1 MRRLLSLLALLALP
15 CGAGPLILATATNNV
30 SMSGACIGASPC
42 AATVL
47 TDSALNQWTVVS
59 GVVYLA
65 PGGANNAATI
75 SGSVILCL
83 YYKGVIYQENS
94 NLNWWYWNGAWIAT
108 TDPRATVPTGTVG
121 VAISAN
127 TFVNTSNNTPVVIA
141 GTNISGMEGHQGS
154 WTILAQVTTAQ
165 WAALAAKWG
174 INMIRLPLNSA
185 YWLNHTVYDDPA
197 EPGGGSCCYTSIGG
211 GAYTPD
217 PTGTYQAALQTIVT
231 NITAAGLVVDLDLHW
246 DAPKNNAGFAI
257 APIGQPSYA
266 GGDYAALFWT
276 QVATAFKNNPLVTF
290 ELFNEPFGSNVYS
303 NWVTGVATPGP
314 DAITMVNGGTF
325 ANFKMQ
331 DNAASNAIFTLQG
344 CNPCNVAGMKS
355 LITTIRATGAT
366 NVILGSPIGYAGEL
380 ETWLASYTG
389 SGNPDPSGQFGA
401 AWHVYGYSKGV
412 GYPNAVLAAN
422 YPIAITETYGFD
434 NVFDGGKSTNGY
446 TWAATNYVPVDVWAW
461 ATWSSGGAGSG
472 TALYNYWLG
481 SAPWVLGPATAPTG
495 NTFGAAPLVSAVP
508 TPAAAVGYNTLT
520 FNSTTINATNG
531 PWYPWAFYDESTP
544 SNEYTQNGDGSIT
557 LTYNSNSGA
566 TLATAKPAPGQY
578 GFTGWVPGGGMY
590 WEVTATIQTPTAHV
604 PGGPAAFWLLDIE
617 HTSQGSAYSVGWPSN
632 PQLQNADGTGAMDD
646 YIEWD
651 SMEFDNAAQPG
662 VKVGYNSNGSN
673 WTNHVAGTALNWGE
687 SNIWHQQFGGSS
699 GSTPLPPN
707 TDLTQKHKYGWLW
720 VPATGSLQTTTTQG
734 YVAIFFDGVQI
745 AGGTV
750 TANKANPTDGFVR
763 PAYWNYHDPT
773 DIAHYPTPT
782 AAGAPTS
789 YNESSPPVVYG
800 DVCNS
805 IMDFRHM
812 MPIIGGGIAQSVT
825 VYASQVWQK
834 SAANNLSH

>member
-1 MRRLLSLLALLALP
+1 M
-15 CGAGPLILATATNNV
+15 
-30 SMSGACIGASPC
+30 
-42 AATVL
+42 
-47 TDSALNQWTVVS
+47 
-59 GVVYLA
+59 
-65 PGGANNAATI
+65 
-75 SGSVILCL
+75 
-83 YYKGVIYQENS
+83 
-94 NLNWWYWNGAWIAT
+94 
-108 TDPRATVPTGTVG
+108 
-121 VAISAN
+121 
-127 TFVNTSNNTPVVIA
+127 
-141 GTNISGMEGHQGS
+141 
-154 WTILAQVTTAQ
+154 
-165 WAALAAKWG
+165 
-174 INMIRLPLNSA
+174 
-185 YWLNHTVYDDPA
+185 
-197 EPGGGSCCYTSIGG
+197 
-211 GAYTPD
+211 
-217 PTGTYQAALQTIVT
+217 
-231 NITAAGLVVDLDLHW
+231 
-246 DAPKNNAGFAI
+246 
-257 APIGQPSYA
+257 
-266 GGDYAALFWT
+266 
-276 QVATAFKNNPLVTF
+276 
-290 ELFNEPFGSNVYS
+290 
-303 NWVTGVATPGP
+303 
-314 DAITMVNGGTF
+314 
-325 ANFKMQ
+325 
-331 DNAASNAIFTLQG
+331 
-344 CNPCNVAGMKS
+344 
-355 LITTIRATGAT
+355 
-366 NVILGSPIGYAGEL
+366 
-380 ETWLASYTG
+380 
-389 SGNPDPSGQFGA
+389 
-401 AWHVYGYSKGV
+401 
-412 GYPNAVLAAN
+412 
-422 YPIAITETYGFD
+422 
-434 NVFDGGKSTNGY
+434 
-446 TWAATNYVPVDVWAW
+446 DVWAW

-531 PWYPWAFYDESTP
+531 PWYPWAFYGESTP